1 MSDLIGRKF
10 GDFKIQRLL
19 GKGNVGMVYEAVRLS
34 NGEPAAVKTLHPEV
48 LADEGARDRFKNEIG
63 RAASLIHP
71 GVTPIYE
78 WGEENGAFFVAMEL
92 LQDGSAFPTE
102 SVESARQGAWDNRLE
117 LVRQVADILDAAHQR
132 RVLHLDL
139 HPGNILW
146 SRSARGP
153 FQIKLAD
160 FGLLRAVHEGISNQG
175 ELRGHPGYLAPEQW
189 HGGEVDERTDLYALG
204 VLLYQVLTGTP
215 PFPPSAP
222 ATAMYHHLYVDVP
235 PPRHNR
241 PELPQKLEAIVLRCL
256 AKKPR
261 DRTTTME
268 EVSETLQT
276 AMSEP
281 REQPSAAAFV
291 RAIGGGTR
299 DSSTDAPT
307 LRPAQPPESVGPPPE
322 QSGPHGVPRFEVA
335 DERGVVV
342 SRGHLRSSGA
352 TIGSAADN
360 VIVLE
365 SRDVSPH
372 HARIDW
378 DGVRITIT
386 DLGSRT
392 NTFLNEER
400 LLPQI
405 PQEWTRGQQVRIGPH
420 WIRVQM
426 PQLDDERAPV
436 IDVAVEHSKRNL
448 TLTPGKPEECRVTV
462 ANHKTI
468 VDHLTLSV
476 AGIDAE
482 WVRGTGVE
490 VALNPYDKKEVVLT
504 ILVPRAASSTAGKR
518 EVIIRAESVADP
530 EAPAEVKVQWTI
542 APFDSATLAVSPS
555 KVSTRR
561 RGRYSVSLQ
570 NEGNRPATYS
580 LAAADED
587 RELAF
592 EFESEGGAPQSRPK
606 ISVGPGGRAT
616 LRLSAEA
623 AKRRWVGSAVRRTF
637 QIQATQ
643 HGGADT
649 HTFEARFTQLPII
662 ATWMIAAATLV
673 LAGLLVVVPRLGR
686 PNIKS
691 IEIDPPLPGKGEAVT
706 IIWNA
711 AKARS
716 IEIRPL
722 KAGIEAGQG
731 SYRVAGG
738 FERDTVLTVI
748 ASNFFGS
755 DQREITVAP
764 VPPPPP
770 PQPRPLDP
778 SQVVLSV
785 SKATIEKGKSV
796 TINWE
801 VIGGTSAEFNL
812 TGAVPLHGSYTD
824 SPEKDQTYTITGY
837 NAANVATPKS
847 ITVKV
852 IIGQAPKPRL
862 TVDKNLIHQGQFILL
877 TWTAK
882 GAKDVRIDSLSP
894 TVLTG
899 TSGQKQ
905 ARLKGKGRY
914 TFTVVSANEAGVE
927 SKSDPIV
934 VDVDCTLV
942 QKMLKT
948 CADTPQIEWR

>member
-10 GDFKIQRLL
+10 GEFKIQRLL

-34 NGEPAAVKTLHPEV
+34 NSEPAAVKILHPEV

-63 RAASLIHP
+63 RAAGLIHP
-71 GVTPIYE
+71 GVAPIYQ

-92 LQDGSAFPTE
+92 LQDGSAFPTD
-102 SVESARQGAWDNRLE
+102 SVESARQGAWDSRLE
-117 LVRQVADILDAAHQR
+117 LVRQVADILGAAHRR

-189 HGGEVDERTDLYALG
+189 HGGEVDARTDLYALG

-235 PPRHNR
+235 RPRASR
-241 PELPQKLEAIVLRCL
+241 PELPLNLEAIVLRCL
-256 AKKPR
+256 AKKPQ

-268 EVSETLQT
+268 EVSEILQT
-276 AMSEP
+276 ATSES
-281 REQPSAAAFV
+281 RERPSASAFV
-291 RAIGGGTR
+291 RGVGGETR
-299 DSSTDAPT
+299 DSSADAPT
-307 LRPAQPPESVGPPPE
+307 TRPGQPPEPPAPPPE
-322 QSGPHGVPRFEVA
+322 RIGPHGVPRFDVA

-342 SRGHLRSSGA
+342 SRGYLRSSGA

-392 NTFLNEER
+392 STFLNDER

-405 PQEWTRGQQVRIGPH
+405 PQEWTRGQQVRIGPY

-426 PQLDDERAPV
+426 PQLEDERAPV
-436 IDVAVEHSKRNL
+436 IDIVVEHSKRNL
-448 TLTPGKPEECRVTV
+448 TLTPGKPEECRVTI
-462 ANHKTI
+462 ANLKTI

-476 AGIDAE
+476 AGLDPE

-490 VALNPYDKKEVVLT
+490 VALNPYDRKEIVLT
-504 ILVPRAASSTAGKR
+504 ILVPRAASSTAGRR

-530 EAPAEVKVQWTI
+530 EAPAEAKVQWTI
-542 APFDSATLAVSPS
+542 APFDGATLAVSPS

-561 RGRYSVSLQ
+561 CGRYSVSLQ
-570 NEGNRPATYS
+570 NEGNRPASYS

-606 ISVGPGGRAT
+606 ISVGPGERAT

-623 AKRRWVGSAVRRTF
+623 AKRRWVGSAVRKTF
-637 QIQATQ
+637 QILATQ
-643 HGGADT
+643 QGGADT

-662 ATWMIAAATLV
+662 ATWMIAAATLA
-673 LAGLLVVVPRLGR
+673 LAGLLVVVPRLGK
-686 PNIKS
+686 PNINNVE
-691 IEIDPPLPGKGEAVT
+691 IEPSSPRTGEAVT

-722 KAGIEAGQG
+722 KAGIEAGQR

-738 FERDTVLTVI
+738 FQRETVLTVI
-748 ASNFFGS
+748 ASNLFGS
-755 DQREITVAP
+755 DQREITVVP
-764 VPPPPP
+764 VPPLQPTPPP
-770 PQPRPLDP
+770 KLEP

-785 SKATIEKGKSV
+785 SKATIAKGSSV
-796 TINWE
+796 TISWN
-801 VIGGTSAEFNL
+801 VVGGTSADFNL
-812 TGAVPLHGSYTD
+812 TGSVPVQGSYTD
-824 SPEKDQTYTITGY
+824 SPEKDQTYTITAY
-837 NAANVATPKS
+837 NAANVATTKS

-852 IIGQAPKPRL
+852 VEPTPPKPVL

-914 TFTVVSANEAGVE
+914 TFMVVSTNEAGVE

-942 QKMLKT
+942 QKMLKA